1 MSKGGYY
8 KVVEK
13 KLIPCDLGQIADS
26 GQCFRMT
33 KQDDNTYK
41 IIATD
46 KCTYAHMQGENL
58 VLECSEQE
66 FDEFWR
72 DYFDFDTDYQKI
84 CDSVDENDEFL
95 KASVKY
101 GSGMR
106 ILKQELWEM
115 LITFM
120 ISQNNNIPRIQK
132 SVEAICE
139 KFGREK
145 TDNRGNKY
153 FTFPTKDELAKA
165 SIEELRAC
173 GLGYRDRYLFEIAH
187 SEFDV
192 YSLKNMPIDEAEKAL
207 CKITGVGKKVAN
219 CVKLFGLHDLA
230 SFPIDTWIKKICDKY
245 YNGSFPVERYKGYA
259 GVIQQYI
266 FFYGR
271 TGIKL

>member
-1 MSKGGYY
+1 M
-8 KVVEK
+8 VEK
-13 KLIPCDLGQIADS
+13 ILAPCDLAQIADS

-33 KQDDNTYK
+33 KQDDGSYK
-41 IIATD
+41 ICAAD
-46 KCTYAHMQGENL
+46 LCTYAQMKGQKL
-58 VLECSEQE
+58 ILECTEQE
-66 FDEFWR
+66 FEDFWK
-72 DYFDFDTDYQKI
+72 DYFDWDTDYQKI
-84 CDSVDENDEFL
+84 CDSVDKEDEFL
-95 KASVKY
+95 TEAVKY

-132 SVEAICE
+132 SVETICE
-139 KFGREK
+139 KFGDKK
-145 TDNRGNKY
+145 TDIRGNEY
-153 FTFPTKDELAKA
+153 FTFPTKPQLAKA
-165 SIEELRAC
+165 SIDELRQC
-173 GLGYRDRYLFEIAH
+173 GLGYRDRYIYEIAH
-187 SEFDV
+187 SDFDV
-192 YSLKNMPIDEAEKAL
+192 YSLKNMDIDLAEKEL

-230 SFPIDTWIKKICDKY
+230 SFPIDTWIRKLCDKY
-245 YNGSFPVERYKGYA
+245 YNGSFPVDKYKGYA